1 MLVLVV
7 DRGGAR
13 EWTNAIIGKMSSR
26 NMRRQEVGYVLLEEC
41 EVVIIPDCN
50 EEDELLSNKN
60 DIGTWHTVDLKSP
73 SCNNNNHCDDAV
85 LDLPKDIVQR
95 ELVLRPPNQNNRSS
109 FEAAYAIAPFH
120 GLLLDS
126 SKKRCDAS
134 LLAGLAIEIDNQSL
148 FYNNHQHHHNFSRH
162 GGEEQQSLEH
172 YDDIRFLSMES
183 AKIMFLEDISNTANT
198 TCLGSIQYKRI
209 RVAFLITFSF
219 PVIQNDTTYNSI
231 KQSNNSSGKK
241 VLSSAFQLIGSI
253 IRCDWNNLDTK
264 KLQRSTNNDNDGSSN
279 AEIIPFFPQKLTVE
293 NLYDRISGASK
304 HFGSDNDDQCNQRQ
318 SSCLGIL
325 PEEIVRT
332 SIAPYLKARSLHS
345 LRLTNRR
352 MYNRLRSVVPG
363 LKLELFQH
371 QIRSLEW
378 MEIRERRCIIEEDLL
393 RANNDLSLMEKNRLH
408 DGESVCGG
416 DYHRS
421 VTGGATVKLSARPN
435 NTSNQEGRENIY
447 RFDAL
452 SGCTVDI
459 SQMKSTKA
467 ARGGLLCD
475 EPGLGK
481 TVTVLSLIL
490 RSLGLSV
497 DATTNNDHSAID
509 DESIFHS
516 YWESE
521 YVTVH
526 VRRPAILKLITRLI
540 KSDKESGYFIPPI
553 SSYDLEDYFD
563 VIKRGDEICFQ
574 DIRNKANKG
583 DEYCKSF
590 KVFEADVYR
599 VLQNAMTYNHPSDP
613 VHKAASRMVDSV
625 KSIMMEFKSE
635 QVNTAMKSL
644 SRIRK
649 SDSTSLISILERK
662 KRAELHESLISSSST
677 LLVVP
682 NPLLKH
688 WEEQILS
695 HIDFQYC
702 SKEQQHIVYYHTKKK
717 NVQASSPALS
727 FDLQQTLAKGPFCFI
742 DDGSKELPPAS
753 ILSRFTIVLTAYN
766 RFTAEWKLGSL
777 EHEKR
782 ALRMGDV
789 YWGDDI
795 DSEASPILKVHWLR
809 LIVDEGHTVSIWLLV
824 LNCGHYSFLLTFVL
838 CFFVANF
845 FV

>member
-1 MLVLVV
+1 
-7 DRGGAR
+7 
-13 EWTNAIIGKMSSR
+13 
-26 NMRRQEVGYVLLEEC
+26 MRRQEVGYVLLEEC
-41 EVVIIPDCN
+41 QVVVIPAGN
-50 EEDELLSNKN
+50 EEDELLSNN
-60 DIGTWHTVDLKSP
+60 DIGAWHTVDLKSP
-73 SCNNNNHCDDAV
+73 SYNDNNHCDDDV
-85 LDLPKDIVQR
+85 LDLPKDIVQHD
-95 ELVLRPPNQNNRSS
+95 LVLRPKQNRSS
-109 FEAAYAIAPFH
+109 FVAAYAISPFH

-126 SKKRCDAS
+126 SKERCDAS

-148 FYNNHQHHHNFSRH
+148 INNHQQHHNVSHH
-162 GGEEQQSLEH
+162 GGEEHQPLEH
-172 YDDIRFLSMES
+172 HDDIRFLSMES
-183 AKIMFLEDISNTANT
+183 VKIMFLEDISKAAT
-198 TCLGSIQYKRI
+198 TCHSGSIQCKRI
-209 RVAFLITFSF
+209 RVAFLVTFSF
-219 PVIQNDTTYNSI
+219 PVIQNDTIYNS
-231 KQSNNSSGKK
+231 KQSNNSGGKK
-241 VLSSAFQLIGSI
+241 ALSTAFQLLGSI

-264 KLQRSTNNDNDGSSN
+264 KLLQCSTNDNNGSKN
-279 AEIIPFFPQKLTVE
+279 AEVMPFFPQKLTVE

-304 HFGSDNDDQCNQRQ
+304 HFGSDSDDQCHQRQ

-378 MEIRERRCIIEEDLL
+378 MEIRERRCITEEDLL
-393 RANNDLSLMEKNRLH
+393 RKNNDLSMMGRTISLH

-421 VTGGATVKLSARPN
+421 VTGGATVKLCARPN
-435 NTSNQEGRENIY
+435 NTSNHEGGGNVVY

-452 SGCTVDI
+452 SGCTVDL
-459 SQMKSTKA
+459 SQLKSTKA

-526 VRRPAILKLITRLI
+526 IRRPAILKLITRIL
-540 KSDKESGYFIPPI
+540 KSDKESGYFLSPI
-553 SSYDLEDYFD
+553 SSYGLEDYFD

-583 DEYCKSF
+583 DCIDF
-590 KVFEADVYR
+590 KAFEADVYR
-599 VLQNAMTYNHPSDP
+599 VLQNAMSYNHPSDP

-625 KSIMMEFKSE
+625 KNIMSEFKSE
-635 QVNTAMKSL
+635 QVNAAMKSL
-644 SRIRK
+644 SRIRQ
-649 SDSTSLISILERK
+649 SDSTSLISILEGK

-717 NVQASSPALS
+717 NIQASSPALS

-782 ALRMGDV
+782 ASRTGDV
-789 YWGDDI
+789 YWGDDL

-809 LIVDEGHTVSIWLLV
+809 LIVDEGHTVSIWLMNPSCCHYSYLLTLV
-824 LNCGHYSFLLTFVL
+824 LCCFVVD
-838 CFFVANF
+838 FFVYRWARIPTTPSNF
-845 FV
+845 VHGSQHSVGGA

>member
-1 MLVLVV
+1 M
-7 DRGGAR
+7 
-13 EWTNAIIGKMSSR
+13 
-26 NMRRQEVGYVLLEEC
+26 GYVLLEEC
-41 EVVIIPDCN
+41 EVVVIIPDGN
-50 EEDELLSNKN
+50 EEDELLSNN

-73 SCNNNNHCDDAV
+73 SCNNNNYCDDAV
-85 LDLPKDIVQR
+85 LDLPKNIVR
-95 ELVLRPPNQNNRSS
+95 RDLVLRPKQNRSS
-109 FEAAYAIAPFH
+109 SFVAAYAISPFH

-126 SKKRCDAS
+126 SKERGDAS

-148 FYNNHQHHHNFSRH
+148 FYNHQQHHNTASQH
-162 GGEEQQSLEH
+162 GGDEQQPLEH

-183 AKIMFLEDISNTANT
+183 AKIMFLEDISKATT
-198 TCLGSIQYKRI
+198 TCHNGSIQYKRI

-219 PVIQNDTTYNSI
+219 PVIQNDTTYNS
-231 KQSNNSSGKK
+231 KQSNNSGGKK
-241 VLSSAFQLIGSI
+241 VLSTAFQLLGSI

-264 KLQRSTNNDNDGSSN
+264 KLLQCSTNDNDGSN
-279 AEIIPFFPQKLTVE
+279 AEIITFFPQKLTVE

-304 HFGSDNDDQCNQRQ
+304 HFGSDSDDDQQCHQRR

-325 PEEIVRT
+325 PEEIVQT
-332 SIAPYLKARSLHS
+332 SIAPYLKAQSLHS

-378 MEIRERRCIIEEDLL
+378 MEIRERRCIMEEDLL
-393 RANNDLSLMEKNRLH
+393 RKNDDLSMMGRTISLH

-421 VTGGATVKLSARPN
+421 VTGGSTVKLSARPN

-497 DATTNNDHSAID
+497 DATTNNNHSAID

-526 VRRPAILKLITRLI
+526 VRRPAVLKLITRLL
-540 KSDKESGYFIPPI
+540 KSDKESGYFLHPI
-553 SSYDLEDYFD
+553 SSYGLEDYFD

-583 DEYCKSF
+583 DCIDF
-590 KVFEADVYR
+590 RAFEADVYR
-599 VLQNAMTYNHPSDP
+599 VLQNAMSYNHPSDP

-625 KSIMMEFKSE
+625 KHILSEFKSE

-644 SRIRK
+644 SRIRQ
-649 SDSTSLISILERK
+649 SDSTSLISILEGK

-695 HIDFQYC
+695 HIDFQYY
-702 SKEQQHIVYYHTKKK
+702 SKEQHHIVYYHTKKK

-742 DDGSKELPPAS
+742 DDGSRELPPAS

-766 RFTAEWKLGSL
+766 RFTAEWNLGSL

-782 ALRMGDV
+782 ASRKGDV
-789 YWGDDI
+789 YWGDDL

-809 LIVDEGHTVSIWLLV
+809 LIVDEGHTVSIWS
-824 LNCGHYSFLLTFVL
+824 LNLSCCNYFSVHIS
-838 CFFVANF
+838 
-845 FV
+845 